1 MALPPAVQVATDAL
15 RTEATVWDQQSRQM
29 GTIAGKA
36 DGLRFNRVQAGVF
49 QLVVGPYVQLVDQV
63 RGRCEEGAQRMT
75 EIGNALRQTAAT
87 YEKEELDGTHR
98 LKNLR

>member
-1 MALPPAVQVATDAL
+1 MALPAGVKVATDAL
-15 RTEATVWDQQSRQM
+15 RAEASVWDQQSRQM
-29 GTIAGKA
+29 GTIASKA

-63 RGRCEEGAQRMT
+63 RGRCEEGGQRMT
-75 EIGNALRQTAAT
+75 EIGNALRQVAAT

>member
-1 MALPPAVQVATDAL
+1 
-15 RTEATVWDQQSRQM
+15 
-29 GTIAGKA
+29 
-36 DGLRFNRVQAGVF
+36 
-49 QLVVGPYVQLVDQV
+49 
-63 RGRCEEGAQRMT
+63 MT